1 MVWAVILSLLLFV
14 SPAYA
19 VDADLVDSKGGETEV
34 VYQESSEDSASDF
47 EPATT
52 DDVEDTKGDVLEP
65 VQVVEVA
72 TEPVTYYNNDGEVVM
87 SSEVPVAVTLDANSA
102 TSAVYGSV
110 TGGTYTTLA
119 AQTLAKMGWNDDY
132 VFYRAGQYAYVLAV
146 GDLEFSNGSFTSDS
160 ADIYTWRNDSMSGYT
175 FEKSS
180 DQLNLTVGS
189 YIVYSNLGP
198 YPVLDLTWTGLMLV
212 VYSIGVVCLCMLIR
226 PIFDFTLRMG
236 RNVHTIDGK

>member
-1 MVWAVILSLLLFV
+1 MVWAVILSLLLIV

-19 VDADLVDSKGGETEV
+19 LDAGLADSEGGESEI
-34 VYQESSEDSASDF
+34 VYQESTEDSATDTES
-47 EPATT
+47 AAT
-52 DDVEDTKGDVLEP
+52 DDVADAEGDVLGT

-72 TEPVTYYNNDGEVVM
+72 SEPVTFYDTDGEVVM
-87 SSEVPVAVTLDANSA
+87 SSEVPVSVTLDANMA

-119 AQTLAKMGWNDDY
+119 AQTLAKVGWNDDY

-146 GDLEFSNGSFTSDS
+146 GDLEFANGRFTADT

-198 YPVLDLTWTGLMLV
+198 YPVLDLTWTGIMLL
-212 VYSIGVVCLCMLIR
+212 VYMMGVVCLCMLVR